1 MRMLTILLLGL
12 ALVLGIGSTSWG
24 AIFHHRKDPAHAAMK
39 DVHKARKAAAKQDR
53 PKHFKHKH
61 KHH

>member
-1 MRMLTILLLGL
+1 MRILTASLLGL
-12 ALVLGIGSTSWG
+12 ALVLGCGSTSWG
-24 AIFHHRKDPAHAAMK
+24 HIFHHKDPAHGAMK
-39 DVHKARKAAAKQDR
+39 DVKKARKAAAKQDR